1 MLMCVAKPWNN
12 CCPLADGKNSCICHA
27 ELGIYFA
34 LSICSRNEWRGK
46 KELGHLQLTGFS
58 KSKTSSTSNS
68 MTKKKISNKKRQA
81 HKTETLHRRKKRA
94 ELRINMHL
102 ENHSSTRMM
111 TVQLQ
116 IHCFFPPQPW
126 PARSLPVSGS
136 VLGFFWSLGF
146 SSSSSSSSE
155 DDDDDWGSMSKW
167 IFFLW
172 TTRALVTFL
181 AILMN
186 VGRVSVTW

>member
-1 MLMCVAKPWNN
+1 MERI
-12 CCPLADGKNSCICHA
+12 LAFATQNWEFILPFRFVPEMNEGK
-27 ELGIYFA
+27 
-34 LSICSRNEWRGK
+34 K

-68 MTKKKISNKKRQA
+68 MTKKKISNMKRQA

-116 IHCFFPPQPW
+116 IHCFFPPQP
-126 PARSLPVSGS
+126 
-136 VLGFFWSLGF
+136 
-146 SSSSSSSSE
+146 
-155 DDDDDWGSMSKW
+155 
-167 IFFLW
+167 
-172 TTRALVTFL
+172 
-181 AILMN
+181 
-186 VGRVSVTW
+186 